1 MGITFGLL
9 GQRGKEGKVAKFF
22 AVIGYASFDLLILAD
37 GGTLSAK
44 LLMPIQVGFRIA
56 RCADL

>member
-37 GGTLSAK
+37 EGTLSAK
-44 LLMPIQVGFRIA
+44 LLMPI
-56 RCADL
+56 

>member
-9 GQRGKEGKVAKFF
+9 GQMGKEGKVAKFF

-37 GGTLSAK
+37 EGTLSAK